1 MEATT
6 AQSGAGFAGR
16 VRRVVAA
23 LRAGDV
29 ASYGEV
35 AARAG
40 SPGAARAVGTVLA
53 HSDGLP
59 WWRVVNASGRLRPG
73 ANDLQARLLAR
84 DNVAVR
90 RGHVVGFRV
99 RTPVRDTSPAAPS
112 HPAGTY
118 RGSRPNSSAADR

>member
-1 MEATT
+1 MAATT
-6 AQSGAGFAGR
+6 AQSGGGFAGR
-16 VRRVVAA
+16 VRVVVAA

-40 SPGAARAVGTVLA
+40 RPGAARAVGSILA

-73 ANDLQARLLAR
+73 DNDLQARLLAR
-84 DNVAVR
+84 ENVAVR
-90 RGHVVGFRV
+90 AGHVVGFRV
-99 RTPVRDTSPAAPS
+99 RAAERDTSSTPTDEIRVAHRS
-112 HPAGTY
+112 KLV
-118 RGSRPNSSAADR
+118 